1 MKKNLF
7 NKFIKKVI
15 PSLTESKDE
24 LKNEEEEELEKFTP
38 DPNDPAD
45 VTFAKVF
52 TNKGG
57 KFFYCDDQENFYSK
71 LKQLLQE
78 SEWKL
83 PYCGND
89 KLKEILDPAKLELEF
104 EIDHQIAD
112 SSISTCEFLIA
123 FNGSVMVSGE
133 QTKNLKIE
141 DLPEALVIV
150 AYTSQIVKN
159 ISEGL
164 RGIQNK
170 YDKSRPSLVTT
181 IRTKE
186 SITTM
191 SDSDRAKDLYIFLI
205 EDYKEHR

>member
-7 NKFIKKVI
+7 NKFITKVI
-15 PSLTESKDE
+15 PSLAEKSANLHKKE
-24 LKNEEEEELEKFTP
+24 QEVQEKFSTNP
-38 DPNDPAD
+38 TDPAD

-52 TNKGG
+52 TNNGG
-57 KFFYCDDQENFYSK
+57 KFFYCDNIEDFYSH

-78 SEWKL
+78 SKWEST
-83 PYCGND
+83 YCSND
-89 KLKEILDPAKLELEF
+89 KLKKLLDPSKLSF
-104 EIDHQIAD
+104 EKNYKIAD
-112 SSISTCEFLIA
+112 SSINTCEFLIA

-141 DLPEALVIV
+141 HLPEAMIIV

-170 YDKSRPSLVTT
+170 YGKSRPSLVTT

>member
-7 NKFIKKVI
+7 NKFITKVI
-15 PSLTESKDE
+15 PSLAEQSANINK
-24 LKNEEEEELEKFTP
+24 EEQEEQEKFTP
-38 DPNDPAD
+38 NPNDPAD

-52 TNKGG
+52 THNGG
-57 KFFYCDDQENFYSK
+57 KFFYCDNIEDFYSY
-71 LKQLLQE
+71 LKELLQE
-78 SEWKL
+78 SKWKST
-83 PYCGND
+83 YCSND
-89 KLKEILDPAKLELEF
+89 NLKGLLEPTKLSF
-104 EIDHQIAD
+104 ETDFKIAD
-112 SSISTCEFLIA
+112 SSINTCEFLVA

-141 DLPEALVIV
+141 HLPEVMIIV

-170 YDKSRPSLVTT
+170 YGKSRPSLVTT

>member
-1 MKKNLF
+1 MNKNLF
-7 NKFIKKVI
+7 NKFITKVI
-15 PSLTESKDE
+15 PSFAEQSAKIDKE
-24 LKNEEEEELEKFTP
+24 KQEEKEKFSTN
-38 DPNDPAD
+38 PNDPAD
-45 VTFAKVF
+45 VIFAKVF
-52 TNKGG
+52 TNNGG
-57 KFFYCDDQENFYSK
+57 KFFYCDNVNDFYYQ
-71 LKQLLQE
+71 LKQLLKE
-78 SEWKL
+78 SKWEF
-83 PYCGND
+83 PYCSND
-89 KLKEILDPAKLELEF
+89 KLKEVLEPTKLSF
-104 EIDHQIAD
+104 ETDHKIAD
-112 SSISTCEFLIA
+112 SSINTCEFLIA

-141 DLPEALVIV
+141 HLPEVMIIV

-170 YDKSRPSLVTT
+170 YGKSRPSLVTT

>member
-7 NKFIKKVI
+7 NKFITKVI
-15 PSLTESKDE
+15 PSLAEQSANLDK
-24 LKNEEEEELEKFTP
+24 EEQEEQEKFTP
-38 DPNDPAD
+38 NPNDPAD

-52 TNKGG
+52 TNNGG
-57 KFFYCDDQENFYSK
+57 KFFYCDNVEGFYYQ

-78 SEWKL
+78 SKLEL
-83 PYCGND
+83 PYCSND
-89 KLKEILDPAKLELEF
+89 KLKELLEPSKLSF
-104 EIDHQIAD
+104 ETDYKIAD
-112 SSISTCEFLIA
+112 SSINTCEFLIA

-141 DLPEALVIV
+141 HLPEAMIIV

-170 YDKSRPSLVTT
+170 YGKSRPSLVTT

>member
-1 MKKNLF
+1 MKKSLF
-7 NKFIKKVI
+7 KFIEKVI
-15 PSLTESKDE
+15 PSLGETTVEST
-24 LKNEEEEELEKFTP
+24 NEEQEEQNKFIP
-38 DPNDPAD
+38 DPNDPDD

-52 TNKGG
+52 TNNGG
-57 KFFYCDDQENFYSK
+57 KFFYCNDQEDFYSNF
-71 LKQLLQE
+71 KQLLEE
-78 SEWKL
+78 SGWKY
-83 PYCGND
+83 PYCSND
-89 KLKEILDPAKLELEF
+89 TLKDILIPTELNF
-104 EIDHQIAD
+104 EEDYQKAD

-141 DLPEALVIV
+141 QLPEALVVV

-159 ISEGL
+159 IGEGL
-164 RGIQNK
+164 RGIQTK
-170 YDKSRPSLVTT
+170 YGKSRPALVTT
-181 IRTKE
+181 IRTKD